1 MNDITLYCGDCFE
14 LLEQVPDGS
23 VDLAL
28 TDPPY
33 GIHVQYTIGGKKYKC
48 EWDNIDGYTQWTM
61 RWLRIVREKL
71 RDNGVMYF
79 FHNNMET
86 IADLLYCI
94 RNGSGLDFT
103 LLSFITWEKP
113 NVSSIGWKNR
123 KPKSQ
128 TAPRVWFNTCEYI
141 LHFVKT
147 AGDKTGLEQI
157 YSNPE
162 CFKPI
167 KDWYKGELK
176 RLGITRKDIERKY
189 EEATGRK
196 PYMVSRHYFTDSQF
210 EIPVQDVWEQVY
222 EPLGFSKTY
231 KELHREYEQL
241 RREYEQLR
249 REYEQLRYYHKA
261 DREHSNVWRY
271 PIVPANK
278 RLHPT
283 QKPVELLERIIAVS
297 CPPGG
302 VVLDP
307 FMGSGSTG
315 AAARNTG
322 RKFIGIECNRGYF
335 AAAQSRLLH
344 G

>member
-1 MNDITLYCGDCFE
+1 MPPGYACLLCCNTGMNDMTLYCGDCFE

-33 GIHVQYTIGGKKYKC
+33 GIHVQYQKGGKKYKC
-48 EWDNIDGYTQWTM
+48 GWDDIDSYTQWTM
-61 RWLRIVREKL
+61 RWLRIVRKKL
-71 RDNGVMYF
+71 RGNGVLYF
-79 FHNNMET
+79 FHNKIET
-86 IADLLYCI
+86 ISELLCCM
-94 RNGSGLDFT
+94 NGSCPGFT
-103 LLSFITWEKP
+103 LLSFITWEKL
-113 NVSSIGWKNR
+113 NMTTVGWKNR
-123 KPKSQ
+123 KPESQ
-128 TAPRVWFNTCEYI
+128 TAPRAWFNTCEYI
-141 LHFVKT
+141 LHFAKT
-147 AGDKTGLEQI
+147 AGVKTEWDKTGLERI

-162 CFKPI
+162 CFKPL
-167 KDWYKGELK
+167 KDWYKNELK
-176 RLGITRKDIERKY
+176 RLGITRRDIERKY

-196 PYMVSRHYFTDSQF
+196 PYMVSRHYFYDSQF

-231 KELHREYEQL
+231 EEFRREYEQL

-261 DREHSNVWRY
+261 DSGHCNVWRY

-315 AAARNTG
+315 AAARKAG
-322 RKFIGIECNRGYF
+322 C
-335 AAAQSRLLH
+335 A
-344 G
+344 